1 MKSPFNNVTVFL
13 FFFSHLLDD
22 CSNGQQF
29 KIFPSIKITC

>member
-1 MKSPFNNVTVFL
+1 MNSPFNNVTVFL
-13 FFFSHLLDD
+13 FFPHLLDD